1 MKTLLKTFVKTFVKM
16 AVKTL
21 VKTFV
26 KTRMTT
32 FVKTLALYTREPANE
47 AAGSVGA
54 QETRLTMTGR
64 TSRV

>member
-21 VKTFV
+21 
-26 KTRMTT
+26 
-32 FVKTLALYTREPANE
+32 VKTLALYTREPANE